1 MSISNGD
8 MVWIV
13 ALNKSKEANM
23 VRCKVDSIVY
33 GLNSAYYNLIATDN
47 PNWNGHSTFSMV
59 KEEIYTSLSRAQSAI
74 EIFCGEQ
81 VY

>member
-23 VRCKVDSIVY
+23 VRCKVESIVC

-47 PNWNGHSTFSMV
+47 PNWEWTFY
-59 KEEIYTSLSRAQSAI
+59 ILDGQRRDLH
-74 EIFCGEQ
+74 IFVTGSVCN
-81 VY
+81 